1 MVFQT
6 TNFINYQLP
15 RHIKNCQTHNISR
28 VHLGLHLQSDVVGP
42 IKLVLFMKIS
52 MQKVEYNDCSSIL
65 LIWKHL

>member
-42 IKLVLFMKIS
+42 IKLVLFMK
-52 MQKVEYNDCSSIL
+52 K
-65 LIWKHL
+65 KHAKG

>member
-28 VHLGLHLQSDVVGP
+28 VHLGLHLQSTCGWSNQ
-42 IKLVLFMKIS
+42 IS
-52 MQKVEYNDCSSIL
+52 AIYEKNHA
-65 LIWKHL
+65 KG